1 VVGRSPTPSG
11 AGFVGVLLIHLH
23 FPDAASLKGK
33 RRELQSVKAQLRT
46 RMGLSVA
53 EVDHQDKWQRAT
65 LAVALV
71 SGSAGRLQADADRV
85 CRWLDARFP
94 QGVHVDRLL
103 TSVSDLEG

>member
-1 VVGRSPTPSG
+1 VS
-11 AGFVGVLLIHLH
+11 AGFVGVLLVQLH
-23 FPDAASLKGK
+23 FPDTASLKGK

-53 EVDHQDKWQRAT
+53 EIDHHDTWQRST

-71 SGSAGRLQADADRV
+71 SGSAGKLQTDADRI

-94 QGVHVDRLL
+94 QGVHVERVL
-103 TSVSDLEG
+103 TSISDLEG

>member
-1 VVGRSPTPSG
+1 VTD
-11 AGFVGVLLIHLH
+11 GFVGVLVIHLH
-23 FPDAASLKGK
+23 FPDADSLKGK

-53 EVDHQDKWQRAT
+53 EVGGQDTWQRST
-65 LAVALV
+65 LAAALV
-71 SGSAGRLQADADRV
+71 SGSASRLEADADRV

-94 QGVHVDRLL
+94 QGVRVDRVL

>member
-1 VVGRSPTPSG
+1 VS
-11 AGFVGVLLIHLH
+11 AGFVGVLLVQLH
-23 FPDAASLKGK
+23 FPDTASLKGK

-53 EVDHQDKWQRAT
+53 EIDHHDTWQRST

-71 SGSAGRLQADADRV
+71 SGSAGKLQSDADRI

-94 QGVHVDRLL
+94 QGVHVDRVL
-103 TSVSDLEG
+103 TSISDLEG

>member
-1 VVGRSPTPSG
+1 MT
-11 AGFVGVLLIHLH
+11 AGFVGVLVIHLH

-53 EVDHQDKWQRAT
+53 EVDHQDTWQRAT
-65 LAVALV
+65 LAAALV
-71 SGSAGRLQADADRV
+71 SGSAARLQADADRV
-85 CRWLDARFP
+85 CRWLDERFP
-94 QGVHVDRLL
+94 AGVRVQRVL

>member
-1 VVGRSPTPSG
+1 VVGRSPTPTG

-23 FPDAASLKGK
+23 FPDAASLKDK
-33 RRELQSVKAQLRT
+33 RRELQSLKAQLRT

-53 EVDHQDKWQRAT
+53 EVDHQDTWQRTT
-65 LAVALV
+65 LAVAMV